1 MTTSAALTSESAP
14 TRSSLRSNE
23 EKWSPA
29 LMAAGW
35 TAVPSIIL
43 EKQFALGLDALD
55 INILLQL
62 SMYWWQKDNLPHPS
76 KKTLAKAMN
85 VDASTV
91 RRRITRMVKDGLIE
105 RIERHDPNGG
115 QQSNYY
121 RFDKLIAEA
130 LPHAQEAVMQ
140 KQQHQAEKQARQS
153 RKKAGPILIK
163 NPFTVGTG
171 AVSPNDGGKP

>member
-1 MTTSAALTSESAP
+1 MTTSSSLTSKTVAAR
-14 TRSSLRSNE
+14 TSLRSNE

-55 INILLQL
+55 VNILLQL
-62 SMYWWQKDNLPHPS
+62 SMYWWQRDNLPHPS

-85 VDASTV
+85 VDVSTV

-105 RIERHDPNGG
+105 RLDRHDSNGG

-121 RFDKLIAEA
+121 RFDKLIAVA
-130 LPHAQEAVMQ
+130 LPHAEEAVIQ

-163 NPFTVGTG
+163 N
-171 AVSPNDGGKP
+171 DGGKP